1 MRLRVDSL
9 AQDMKLAIRQ
19 LEPDLA
25 KQAGLQTRRGDEAEV
40 AVAPRPASTAA
51 RTASF
56 EGQAPARSRASSGRI
71 PTPFSA

>member
-1 MRLRVDSL
+1 
-9 AQDMKLAIRQ
+9 MKLAIRQ

-25 KQAGLQTRRGDEAEV
+25 KQAGLQLDAVTEAEV

-56 EGQAPARSRASSGRI
+56 EGSSRRDPGLLGPDS
-71 PTPFSA
+71 TPFSA